1 MKIIPTPAEIA
12 AVKGK
17 GFLRDKTTE
26 NCFNARVITVNGK
39 ITAEKMMVIAQA
51 AQRFGNGEA
60 AFTSRQTVE
69 IQKIPFEN
77 IEPLCA
83 FLAQYGLETGGT
95 GPKVRPVVSCK
106 GTTCVF
112 GLIDTYGLSEAVHER
127 FYKGYRGFKLPHK
140 FKIAVGGCPN
150 NCVKPDLNDVGV
162 IGQRVPC
169 FDTEICKNCKKC
181 QLEQI
186 CPIGAVKLSDGTLVH
201 DARSCNN
208 CGRCMGKCPFG
219 VSTQYTDGYAVYI
232 GGRWGKQA
240 SRGRRIDHLFTDAD
254 EVLDF
259 IEKCLLF
266 FRENGEQGERFADTI
281 NRIGFENTQKQLLS
295 DDLLTRKYE
304 IIEQFS
310 QQ

>member
-1 MKIIPTPAEIA
+1 MKIIPNAAEIA

-17 GFLRDKTTE
+17 GFLRDKTTD

-39 ITAEKMMVIAQA
+39 LTAEKTMVLAQA
-51 AQRFGNGEA
+51 ATRFGNGEL
-60 AFTSRQTVE
+60 AFTTRQTVE
-69 IQKIPFEN
+69 LQKIPFEN

-83 FLAQYGLETGGT
+83 FLAQYGMETGGT

-112 GLIDTYGLSEAVHER
+112 GLIDTFALSEAIHER

-150 NCVKPDLNDVGV
+150 NCVKPDLNDVGI
-162 IGQRVPC
+162 IGQRVPA
-169 FDTEICKNCKKC
+169 FNAELCKNCKIC
-181 QLEQI
+181 QLAQA
-186 CPIGAVKLSDGTLVH
+186 CPVKSVALTDGALTH
-201 DARSCNN
+201 DAANCNN
-208 CGRCMGKCPFG
+208 CGRCAGKCPFG
-219 VSTQYTDGYAVYI
+219 VSEQYTDGYAVYI

-240 SRGRRIDHLFTDAD
+240 ARGQRIGHLFTSAD

-266 FRENGEQGERFADTI
+266 FRENGEAGERFADTV
-281 NRIGFENTQKQLLS
+281 NRLGFENVQTSLLS
-295 DDLLTRKYE
+295 DDLLNRKYE
-304 IIEQFS
+304 IIEKFA

>member
-1 MKIIPTPAEIA
+1 MKIIPTAAEIA

-17 GFLRDKTTE
+17 GFLRDKTTD

-39 ITAEKMMVIAQA
+39 LTADKLMVIAQA

-112 GLIDTYGLSEAVHER
+112 GLIDTFALSEAVHER
-127 FYKGYRGFKLPHK
+127 FYNGYRGFKLPHK
-140 FKIAVGGCPN
+140 FKMAVGGCPN

-162 IGQRVPC
+162 IGQRVPAFNTDAC
-169 FDTEICKNCKKC
+169 RNCKQC
-181 QLEQI
+181 QLEKA
-186 CPIGAVKLSDGTLVH
+186 CPVGAVRLADGTLTH
-201 DARSCNN
+201 DTAICNN
-208 CGRCMGKCPFG
+208 CGRCKGKCPFG
-219 VSTQYTDGYAVYI
+219 VSETYTDGYAVYI
-232 GGRWGKQA
+232 GGRWGKKGE
-240 SRGRRIDHLFTDAD
+240 RGKRIDFLFTDAD
-254 EVLDF
+254 AVLDF

-266 FRENGEQGERFADTI
+266 YRENGEQGERFADTV
-281 NRIGFENTQKQLLS
+281 NRMGFENVQNALLS
-295 DDLLTRKYE
+295 DDLLNRKYE

-310 QQ
+310 QH